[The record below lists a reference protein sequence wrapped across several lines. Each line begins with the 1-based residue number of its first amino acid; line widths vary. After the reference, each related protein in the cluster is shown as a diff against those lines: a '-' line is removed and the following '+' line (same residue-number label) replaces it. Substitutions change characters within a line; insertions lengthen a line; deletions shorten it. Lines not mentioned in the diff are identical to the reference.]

1 MSEPLLTIIL
11 PTYNEAANVRPL
23 LAAIDA
29 ALGSDIAYEI
39 LFVDDSN
46 DETPNIIT
54 AYMQKDERVRL
65 IHRSPENRSGLATAC
80 ARGFQEA
87 RGTYVC
93 CMDADLQHP
102 PEVINMLLKK
112 LVTGDNDIVIAS
124 RYVPGGNADGLISA
138 YRKFVSYVLK
148 YVVHLFLEP
157 TRQSSDPGSGFFIFR
172 KSILND
178 ATLSPRGFKILIELL
193 VKTNTT
199 RVSEVPVQF
208 LKRESNESK
217 ATLRQ
222 GVEFLKHLWFLSSR
236 SQS

>member
-1 MSEPLLTIIL
+1 MNEPLLTIIL

-29 ALGSDIAYEI
+29 ALESGVEYEI

-80 ARGFQEA
+80 AQGFQEA

-102 PEVINMLLKK
+102 PEVIRALLRKI
-112 LVTGDNDIVIAS
+112 VTGDDDVVIAS
-124 RYVPGGNADGLISA
+124 RYVPGGSTDGLMSA
-138 YRKFVSYVLK
+138 YRKLVSCASK
-148 YVVHLFLEP
+148 YVVHLFLKP
-157 TRQSSDPGSGFFIFR
+157 TRRSTDPGSGFFIFR
-172 KSILND
+172 KSLLDDIN
-178 ATLSPRGFKILIELL
+178 LSPRGFKILIELL

-222 GVEFLKHLWFLSSR
+222 GVEFFKHLWFLSFR